1 MQSLRLKREDENATE
16 TLKREQYGR
25 INVCRIWDVWA
36 SGASAAHF
44 MKTRRI
50 VQLLCIS
57 IDCNYSLRGIFAYFF
72 LRPEQ
77 NVCFS
82 SSNYWYKPPPP
93 PIPIPTIRSLLL
105 LIVEDWQKKIKASV
119 IVMPCNIFR
128 AKPESFS
135 AIRKNVNRG
144 GRKKKKWLIENIKR
158 FLNYF
163 WKETHETGCGGKIIL
178 IICIVSQEEKACCVA
193 FTVSAPM
200 EMCAILSGEPHE
212 TPPVYVLFP
221 SVRSV
226 PTLAAVLPS
235 AQQ

>member
-1 MQSLRLKREDENATE
+1 MYVFLPVITGISPPRPPST
-16 TLKREQYGR
+16 
-25 INVCRIWDVWA
+25 
-36 SGASAAHF
+36 SPPFAHF
-44 MKTRRI
+44 
-50 VQLLCIS
+50 
-57 IDCNYSLRGIFAYFF
+57 
-72 LRPEQ
+72 
-77 NVCFS
+77 CFS
-82 SSNYWYKPPPP
+82 LWK
-93 PIPIPTIRSLLL
+93 IDR
-105 LIVEDWQKKIKASV
+105 KKIKASV
-119 IVMPCNIFR
+119 IVMPCNIFQ
-128 AKPESFS
+128 AKQAERMST
-135 AIRKNVNRG
+135 G
-144 GRKKKKWLIENIKR
+144 EEGKKKKWLIENIKR

>member
-1 MQSLRLKREDENATE
+1 MCAGSEMYEHQVRVQRISWKQEELCSCYASVLTVITPWEEYLRIFFWGQNKMYVFLPVITGISPPPRPPST
-16 TLKREQYGR
+16 
-25 INVCRIWDVWA
+25 
-36 SGASAAHF
+36 SPPFAHF
-44 MKTRRI
+44 
-50 VQLLCIS
+50 
-57 IDCNYSLRGIFAYFF
+57 
-72 LRPEQ
+72 
-77 NVCFS
+77 CFS
-82 SSNYWYKPPPP
+82 LWK
-93 PIPIPTIRSLLL
+93 IDR
-105 LIVEDWQKKIKASV
+105 KKIKASV
-119 IVMPCNIFR
+119 IVMPCNIFQ
-128 AKPESFS
+128 AKQAERMST
-135 AIRKNVNRG
+135 G
-144 GRKKKKWLIENIKR
+144 EEGKKKKWLIENIKR

>member
-1 MQSLRLKREDENATE
+1 MCAGSEMYEHQVRVQRISWKQEELCSCYASVLTVITPWEEYLRIFFWGQNKMYVFLPVIT
-16 TLKREQYGR
+16 G
-25 INVCRIWDVWA
+25 I
-36 SGASAAHF
+36 SPPSPSPPFAHF
-44 MKTRRI
+44 
-50 VQLLCIS
+50 
-57 IDCNYSLRGIFAYFF
+57 
-72 LRPEQ
+72 
-77 NVCFS
+77 CFS
-82 SSNYWYKPPPP
+82 LWK
-93 PIPIPTIRSLLL
+93 IDR
-105 LIVEDWQKKIKASV
+105 KKIKASV

>member
-1 MQSLRLKREDENATE
+1 MCAGSEMYEHQVRVQRISWKQEELCSCYASVLTVITPWEEYLRIFFWGQNKMYVFLPVITGISPPRPPST
-16 TLKREQYGR
+16 
-25 INVCRIWDVWA
+25 
-36 SGASAAHF
+36 SPPFAHF
-44 MKTRRI
+44 
-50 VQLLCIS
+50 
-57 IDCNYSLRGIFAYFF
+57 
-72 LRPEQ
+72 
-77 NVCFS
+77 CFS
-82 SSNYWYKPPPP
+82 LWR
-93 PIPIPTIRSLLL
+93 IDR
-105 LIVEDWQKKIKASV
+105 KKIKASV

-163 WKETHETGCGGKIIL
+163 WKEMHETGCGGKIIL

-200 EMCAILSGEPHE
+200 EMCAILSGEPYE

>member
-1 MQSLRLKREDENATE
+1 MCAGSEMYEHQVRVQRISWKQEELCSCYASVLTVITPWEEYLRIFFWGQNKMYVFLPVITGISPPRPPST
-16 TLKREQYGR
+16 
-25 INVCRIWDVWA
+25 
-36 SGASAAHF
+36 SPPFAHF
-44 MKTRRI
+44 
-50 VQLLCIS
+50 
-57 IDCNYSLRGIFAYFF
+57 
-72 LRPEQ
+72 
-77 NVCFS
+77 CFS
-82 SSNYWYKPPPP
+82 LWR
-93 PIPIPTIRSLLL
+93 IDR
-105 LIVEDWQKKIKASV
+105 KKIKASV
-119 IVMPCNIFR
+119 IVMPCNIFQ
-128 AKPESFS
+128 AKQAERMST
-135 AIRKNVNRG
+135 G
-144 GRKKKKWLIENIKR
+144 EEGKKKKWLIENIKR

>member
-1 MQSLRLKREDENATE
+1 MQSLKLKRVNATE
-16 TLKREQYGR
+16 TLKWEQYGR
-25 INVCRIWDVWA
+25 MNVCRIGVVWA
-36 SGASAAHF
+36 SGAIAAHF
-44 MKTRRI
+44 KKTRRT

-77 NVCFS
+77 DICFS
-82 SSNYWYKPPPP
+82 SSNYWQKPSPSPSPPFAHFCF
-93 PIPIPTIRSLLL
+93 SLWK
-105 LIVEDWQKKIKASV
+105 IDRKKIKASV

-178 IICIVSQEEKACCVA
+178 IICIVSQEEKACCAA

-200 EMCAILSGEPHE
+200 EICAILSEEPHE
-212 TPPVYVLFP
+212 TPPAYVLFL
-221 SVRSV
+221 SVCSG
-226 PTLAAVLPS
+226 PTMAAVLPS
-235 AQQ
+235 TQQ

>member
-1 MQSLRLKREDENATE
+1 
-16 TLKREQYGR
+16 
-25 INVCRIWDVWA
+25 
-36 SGASAAHF
+36 

-82 SSNYWYKPPPP
+82 SSNYWYKSPPAPRTSPP
-93 PIPIPTIRSLLL
+93 FAHFCFSLWK
-105 LIVEDWQKKIKASV
+105 IDRKKIKASV

-212 TPPVYVLFP
+212 TPPVYVLFL

>member
-72 LRPEQ
+72 LRPGQ

-82 SSNYWYKPPPP
+82 SSNYWYKPPSTSPP
-93 PIPIPTIRSLLL
+93 FAHFCFSLWR
-105 LIVEDWQKKIKASV
+105 IDRKKIKASV

-144 GRKKKKWLIENIKR
+144 GRKKKKVANWKHKKIPQLFLEGNAWNRLWRENHFNNLHR
-158 FLNYF
+158 
-163 WKETHETGCGGKIIL
+163 
-178 IICIVSQEEKACCVA
+178 
-193 FTVSAPM
+193 
-200 EMCAILSGEPHE
+200 
-212 TPPVYVLFP
+212 
-221 SVRSV
+221 
-226 PTLAAVLPS
+226 
-235 AQQ
+235 

>member
-1 MQSLRLKREDENATE
+1 MCAGSEMYEHQVRVQRISWKQEELCSCYASVLTVITPWEEYLRIFFWGQNKMYVFLPVIT
-16 TLKREQYGR
+16 G
-25 INVCRIWDVWA
+25 
-36 SGASAAHF
+36 
-44 MKTRRI
+44 
-50 VQLLCIS
+50 IS
-57 IDCNYSLRGIFAYFF
+57 
-72 LRPEQ
+72 
-77 NVCFS
+77 
-82 SSNYWYKPPPP
+82 PPPP
-93 PIPIPTIRSLLL
+93 PIHIPTIRSLLL
-105 LIVEDWQKKIKASV
+105 LIVEDWQKKIKAPV
-119 IVMPCNIFR
+119 IVMPCNIFQ

>member
-1 MQSLRLKREDENATE
+1 MCAGSEMYEHQVRVQRISWKQEELCSCYASVLTVITPWEEYLRIFFWGQNKMYVFLPVITGISPPRPP
-16 TLKREQYGR
+16 
-25 INVCRIWDVWA
+25 
-36 SGASAAHF
+36 SPSPPFAHF
-44 MKTRRI
+44 
-50 VQLLCIS
+50 
-57 IDCNYSLRGIFAYFF
+57 
-72 LRPEQ
+72 
-77 NVCFS
+77 CFS
-82 SSNYWYKPPPP
+82 LWK
-93 PIPIPTIRSLLL
+93 IDR
-105 LIVEDWQKKIKASV
+105 KKIKASV
-119 IVMPCNIFR
+119 IVMPCNIFQ
-128 AKPESFS
+128 AKQAERMST
-135 AIRKNVNRG
+135 G
-144 GRKKKKWLIENIKR
+144 EEGKKKKWLIENIKR